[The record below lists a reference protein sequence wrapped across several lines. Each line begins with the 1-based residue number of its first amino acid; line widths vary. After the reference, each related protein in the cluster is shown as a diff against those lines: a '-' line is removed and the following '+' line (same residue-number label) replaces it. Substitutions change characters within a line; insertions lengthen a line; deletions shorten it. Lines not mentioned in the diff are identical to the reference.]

1 MARLA
6 PRQAQAFGMKGRGT
20 GVINVE
26 ALDSIDDFL
35 RDINMTTQKLQYGIN
50 ALAMVLSHAMLGFAQ
65 RLSGGPVDTRG
76 QNVAASWRI
85 PVRRIT
91 FAYFTGWKV
100 KRLAPGVWMTYND
113 SREAFFIEF
122 GIHPSGQGVPRP
134 VLKIAYGQTMRWT
147 EHSKIAWRMFDIGFG
162 YMYGA
167 RGAARRYEALAK
179 AQAIVS
185 TGRGF
190 AGAA

>member
-35 RDINMTTQKLQYGIN
+35 RDIQMTQAKLQYGLN
-50 ALAMVLSHAMLGFAQ
+50 ALAMVLSHAMLGYAQ
-65 RLSGGPVDTRG
+65 RLSAGPVDPLMRNPG
-76 QNVAASWRI
+76 ASWKI
-85 PVRRIT
+85 PVRRIK
-91 FAYFTGWKV
+91 FGYFQGWKV
-100 KRLAPGVWMTYND
+100 KRLAPAVWMTYND

-122 GIHPSGQGVPRP
+122 GIHPSGKAVPRP

-147 EHSKIAWRMFDIGFG
+147 ERSKIAWRMFDIGFG

-167 RGAARRYEALAK
+167 RGVARRYEAFAR
-179 AQAIVS
+179 ASQMVS
-185 TGRGF
+185 SGRGF
-190 AGAA
+190 TSAA